1 MLRIYRFDKESKSL
15 LFSISS
21 EDDIYL
27 ANTLF
32 SELFTD
38 VYVDWIYILEELH
51 EKKDILN
58 KKISVSV
65 LEKNRGHHFVVVS
78 VLREET
84 IAVVS
89 S

>member
-1 MLRIYRFDKESKSL
+1 MLRVYRFDKENRSL

-27 ANTLF
+27 ANNLF

-51 EKKDILN
+51 EKKNILN

-65 LEKNRGHHFVVVS
+65 LEKNRGHDFVVVS
-78 VLREET
+78 VLKEQT
-84 IAVVS
+84 VAVVS

>member
-15 LFSISS
+15 LFSIST

-38 VYVDWIYILEELH
+38 IYVDWVYILEELH

-65 LEKNRGHHFVVVS
+65 LEKNREHHFVVVS
-78 VLREET
+78 VLREKT